1 MTNVKSLSSSAML
14 VELSISVWTGR
25 KLDRKVSND
34 VDISNSTR
42 TKAGNYHKNLL
53 AGDESLSAIQKLAG
67 LIRTYHMSVT
77 SPWNDA
83 GQRLLSTGMFITYRQ
98 EMSRLE
104 NDYWG
109 LVNQFLPEY
118 GVKISAAAFQLGA
131 LFNRDEY
138 PDVDQVQHKFGM
150 SVRYT
155 PVPESGDFRV
165 DVTNEAMNDLKDQ
178 YDTLYKANLD
188 KVTKDAWDRLH
199 KVLTQLSFGLRTDE
213 NGKQGK
219 IYSSVV
225 ENAQELCNML
235 TYFNVSGDTQLE
247 AMRIKLED
255 TMIGLDVKDIK
266 DSDYIRGTVKQT
278 VDTMLDK
285 WNF

>member
-1 MTNVKSLSSSAML
+1 MKTLSSSAML
-14 VELSISVWTGR
+14 VELNISVWTAR
-25 KLDRKVSND
+25 KQAKSIASQVD
-34 VDISNSTR
+34 VDNGTKTKVISAY
-42 TKAGNYHKNLL
+42 KGLL
-53 AGDESLSAIQKLAG
+53 AGDESLSSIQKLAG

-104 NDYWG
+104 NEYWY

-165 DVTNEAMNDLKDQ
+165 DVTNEAMNGLKDQ
-178 YDTLYKANLD
+178 YDKLYKSNLD
-188 KVTKDAWDRLH
+188 KVTQDAWDRLH

-235 TYFNVSGDTQLE
+235 TYFNVSGDTRLE

-255 TMIGLDVKDIK
+255 TMMGLDVKDIK
-266 DSDYIRGTVKQT
+266 DSDYIRGTVKHT
-278 VDTMLDK
+278 VDAMLDK
-285 WNF
+285 FNF

>member
-1 MTNVKSLSSSAML
+1 MKTLSSSAML
-14 VELSISVWTGR
+14 VELNISVWTAR
-25 KLDRKVSND
+25 KQAKSIASQVD
-34 VDISNSTR
+34 VDNGTKTKVISAY
-42 TKAGNYHKNLL
+42 KGLL
-53 AGDESLSAIQKLAG
+53 AGDESLSSIQKLAG
-67 LIRTYHMSVT
+67 FIRTYHMSVT

-104 NDYWG
+104 NEYWG

-247 AMRIKLED
+247 TMRIKLED

-278 VDTMLDK
+278 IDTMLDK

>member
-1 MTNVKSLSSSAML
+1 MKTLSSSAML
-14 VELSISVWTGR
+14 VELNISVWTAR
-25 KLDRKVSND
+25 KQAKSIASQVD
-34 VDISNSTR
+34 VDNGTKTKVISAY
-42 TKAGNYHKNLL
+42 KGLL
-53 AGDESLSAIQKLAG
+53 AGDESLSSIQKLAG
-67 LIRTYHMSVT
+67 FIRTYHMSVT
-77 SPWNDA
+77 SPWTDA

-104 NDYWG
+104 NEYWG

-178 YDTLYKANLD
+178 YDTLYKSNLD
-188 KVTKDAWDRLH
+188 KVNKDAWDRLH

-225 ENAQELCNML
+225 ENAQELCSML
-235 TYFNVSGDTQLE
+235 TYFNVSEDTQLE

-255 TMIGLDVKDIK
+255 TMMGLDAKDIK

-278 VDTMLDK
+278 VDEMLDK
-285 WNF
+285 FNF

>member
-1 MTNVKSLSSSAML
+1 MKTLSSSAML
-14 VELSISVWTGR
+14 VELNISVWTAR
-25 KLDRKVSND
+25 KQAKSIASQVD
-34 VDISNSTR
+34 VDNGTKTKVISAY
-42 TKAGNYHKNLL
+42 KGLL

-104 NDYWG
+104 NEYWY

-178 YDTLYKANLD
+178 YDKLYKSNLD
-188 KVTKDAWDRLH
+188 KVTQDAWDRLH

-225 ENAQELCNML
+225 ESAQELCNML
-235 TYFNVSGDTQLE
+235 TYFNVSGDTRLE

-255 TMIGLDVKDIK
+255 TMMGLDVKDIK
-266 DSDYIRGTVKQT
+266 DSDYIRGTVKHT
-278 VDTMLDK
+278 VDAMLDK
-285 WNF
+285 FNF

>member
-1 MTNVKSLSSSAML
+1 MNVKSLSSSAML
-14 VELSISVWTGR
+14 VELNISVWTAR
-25 KLDRKVSND
+25 KQAKSIASQVD
-34 VDISNSTR
+34 VDNGTKTKVISAY
-42 TKAGNYHKNLL
+42 KGLL

-104 NDYWG
+104 NEYWD

-118 GVKISAAAFQLGA
+118 GIKISAAAFQLGS

-138 PDVDQVQHKFGM
+138 PDVDQVKYKFGM

-178 YDTLYKANLD
+178 YDKLYKYNLD

-225 ENAQELCNML
+225 ENAQELCSML

-247 AMRIKLED
+247 AMRVKLED
-255 TMIGLDVKDIK
+255 TMMGIGSADIK
-266 DSDYIRGTVKQT
+266 ESDYVRNTIKKE
-278 VDTMLDK
+278 VDKMLDK
-285 WNF
+285 WG

>member
-1 MTNVKSLSSSAML
+1 MKTLSSSAML
-14 VELSISVWTGR
+14 VELNISLWTAR
-25 KLDRKVSND
+25 KLDKKVSND

-53 AGDESLSAIQKLAG
+53 AGDESLSSIQKLAG
-67 LIRTYHMSVT
+67 FIRTYHMSVT

-104 NDYWG
+104 NDYWN

-138 PDVDQVQHKFGM
+138 PDVDQVKHKFGM

-178 YDTLYKANLD
+178 YDKLYQYNLD

-219 IYSSVV
+219 VYSSVV

-255 TMIGLDVKDIK
+255 TMMGLDVKDIK
-266 DSDYIRGTVKQT
+266 DSDYIRGTVKHT
-278 VDTMLDK
+278 VDAMLVK
-285 WNF
+285 FNF